1 MRKIVDEFSNLTS
14 KQAHYRRHKKRGIHL
29 FYAAKA
35 RAKKFNIPFNLN
47 HSDIQIPEYCP
58 ILNIPII
65 LDIERNNSGRGPTMN
80 SPSLDKIIPELGYV
94 KGNVRVISFKANK
107 YKNDMD
113 RETVQKILDYMDGK
127 L

>member
-1 MRKIVDEFSNLTS
+1 
-14 KQAHYRRHKKRGIHL
+14 
-29 FYAAKA
+29 
-35 RAKKFNIPFNLN
+35 
-47 HSDIQIPEYCP
+47 
-58 ILNIPII
+58 
-65 LDIERNNSGRGPTMN
+65 MN